1 VLFAFVVNLSWTCVR
16 SIRRKC
22 VLDLT
27 VEAWEAEDGSDM
39 NCVSLLSKLEI
50 GEYYRE
56 LACCELVVH
65 VFGWEDLLQLIS
77 CKGRDGTGR
86 NGFRSIGEAKDGRWE
101 SDLFCE

>member
-1 VLFAFVVNLSWTCVR
+1 MEFSFAVLDLLFIIHRFATIVLFAFVVNLSWTCVR

-50 GEYYRE
+50 GEI
-56 LACCELVVH
+56 L
-65 VFGWEDLLQLIS
+65 S
-77 CKGRDGTGR
+77 
-86 NGFRSIGEAKDGRWE
+86 
-101 SDLFCE
+101 